1 MERKL
6 AVLYNTERKIF
17 NRSKRTLVYINWA
30 KAMILVLLNSRWE
43 IAHKMCR
50 GSIHLKMDWFTIN
63 YNLLSITALDSDK
76 MFWWCRHRF
85 NRLGRRTTVI
95 KVHRETRINKII
107 IITCL
112 TVVKV
117 ASMEDPAD
125 HNSAQEVRSNQVD
138 SIIKMMIT
146 NILM

>member
-1 MERKL
+1 
-6 AVLYNTERKIF
+6 
-17 NRSKRTLVYINWA
+17 
-30 KAMILVLLNSRWE
+30 
-43 IAHKMCR
+43 MCR